1 MGCAVM
7 AGMSDGDV
15 EGVITDITITVAR
28 MIDANGKSFIRCEFT
43 PGRSFELLAL
53 LEIAKHQMLRDDMT

>member
-1 MGCAVM
+1 M
-7 AGMSDGDV
+7 AGVEPGDV

-28 MIDANGKSFIRCEFT
+28 LIDANGKSFIRCEFS

-53 LEIAKHQMLRDDMT
+53 LEIAKHRM